1 MIRNPIRYYQLNI
14 NEEFQSRTI
23 LKNKNSRIEKN
34 EYYIDLNNLPEQKTE
49 TFYYGTTNM
58 TLVSFFTGEKSHMS
72 FVKKSGALLIIEFS
86 SFFVEK
92 QFMLHN
98 WYY

>member
-34 EYYIDLNNLPEQKTE
+34 DYYIDLNVLPEQKTE

-58 TLVSFFTGEKSHMS
+58 TLVSFFYGKKSHIS
-72 FVKKSGALLIIEFS
+72 WS
-86 SFFVEK
+86 SI
-92 QFMLHN
+92 N
-98 WYY
+98 

>member
-1 MIRNPIRYYQLNI
+1 M
-14 NEEFQSRTI
+14 

-34 EYYIDLNNLPEQKTE
+34 DYYIDLNNLPEQKTE

-58 TLVSFFTGEKSHMS
+58 TLVSFFMEKNPILA
-72 FVKKSGALLIIEFS
+72 GALLIIEFS

-92 QFMLHN
+92 QIMLHN